1 MIKDYF
7 ISLSDFKEFVNE
19 LNNNSLG
26 RNIVINGI
34 DDFDLDQSFDLTN
47 FSINDLQVDQE
58 NFSDYTK
65 RLEKKYTVYQWRLEF
80 KILDL
85 GIFNKEINLL

>member
-34 DDFDLDQSFDLTN
+34 NDFDLDQSFDLAI
-47 FSINDLQVDQE
+47 FSINDLQIDQE
-58 NFSDYTK
+58 NFQIIPK
-65 RLEKKYTVYQWRLEF
+65 RLEKKYTVYPMEA
-80 KILDL
+80 
-85 GIFNKEINLL
+85 GI